1 MVGKYTVWEPV
12 DDDEAV
18 EQIAVG
24 IHTGLR
30 KCSEASDGAELWR
43 AISDSNGSSWEDAVK
58 YCVWGLRELGFAV
71 CRKTSSS

>member
-18 EQIAVG
+18 EQIAIG

-30 KCSEASDGAELWR
+30 KSSSAPESAELLR
-43 AISDSNGSSWEDAVK
+43 AISDSNGSSWDEAVK
-58 YCVWGLRELGFAV
+58 YCVWGLKEMGFAV